1 MKKVKSSLSDAIGFP
16 QIVPTC
22 WGKETR
28 GAGAYFAE
36 HGSDDARPV
45 AVQQALLIDGVM
57 TYEVFHHQQE
67 GSDAVSL

>member
-1 MKKVKSSLSDAIGFP
+1 MVL
-16 QIVPTC
+16 
-22 WGKETR
+22 
-28 GAGAYFAE
+28 GAYFAE